1 MPIGVYARSEQILDK
16 NAPISDNNGVSHTHD
31 NSAAV
36 LQQVPVSGAFFLFA
50 VGAGVRSAILPP
62 EYLDFEKPIADLEK
76 KIEELTLFT
85 SNGNIDLEEEILKL
99 HKKADQLRVEIYS
112 RLTPW
117 QKVQLSRHPNRPY
130 TLDYI
135 EAMLTD
141 FVEMHGDR
149 SFADDPAIVG
159 GMARLDGLSVIVIG
173 HQKGRTLKDRVFRN
187 FGQPNPE
194 GYRKALRLMRFAEK
208 FNKPIITLIDTQ
220 GAYPGIGAEERGQGE
235 SIARNLYVMSG
246 LKVPIVS
253 VIIGEGGSGGALAL
267 GVADR
272 VLMLEHA
279 TYSVISPEG
288 CAAILWNNGS
298 KANEAADLLKIT
310 AQDLFQMKV
319 IDEMVEEPIG
329 GAHRDPR
336 RAAELLKEAVT
347 RNLSEIRSTLP
358 AALVGLRYEKFRKL
372 GMFDQ
377 I

>member
-1 MPIGVYARSEQILDK
+1 LAQ
-16 NAPISDNNGVSHTHD
+16 
-31 NSAAV
+31 
-36 LQQVPVSGAFFLFA
+36 
-50 VGAGVRSAILPP
+50 
-62 EYLDFEKPIADLEK
+62 EYLEFEKPIAELEK

-99 HKKADQLRVEIYS
+99 HKKSDQLRAEIYS

-117 QKVQLSRHPNRPY
+117 QKVQISRHPNRPY

-149 SFADDPAIVG
+149 GFADDPAIVC
-159 GMARLDGLSVIVIG
+159 GMAKLDTMPVVIIG
-173 HQKGRTLKDRVFRN
+173 HQKGRTLKDRMYRN

-194 GYRKALRLMRFAEK
+194 GYRKALRLMEFAEK
-208 FNKPIITLIDTQ
+208 FRKPIITLIDTQ

-235 SIARNLYVMSG
+235 SIARNLLVMSS
-246 LKVPIVS
+246 LKVPIIAV
-253 VIIGEGGSGGALAL
+253 VIGEGGSGGALAL

-272 VLMLEHA
+272 VLMLEHS

-298 KANEAADLLKIT
+298 KASEAAELLKIT

-319 IDEMVEEPIG
+319 IDEVVEEPIG

-336 RAAELLKEAVT
+336 RAAELLKDAIT
-347 RNLSEIRSTLP
+347 RNMAEIRNVP
-358 AALVGLRYEKFRKL
+358 AEEIVKMRYEKFRRL
-372 GMFDQ
+372 GNFDQ